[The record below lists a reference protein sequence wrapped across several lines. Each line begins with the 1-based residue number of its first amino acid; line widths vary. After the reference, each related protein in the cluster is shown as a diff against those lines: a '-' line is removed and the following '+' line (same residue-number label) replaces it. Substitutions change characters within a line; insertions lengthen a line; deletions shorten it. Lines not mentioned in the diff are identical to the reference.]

1 MKYSPFFFLDR
12 LIDFYFKI
20 CGLEL
25 NFIDLGD
32 YKMEYWIS
40 KKDKPVIVL
49 LHAFGPNGKYSWAS
63 QVNILSRKYKVL
75 IPNLLYFGKSTM
87 TNKSYHV
94 MDQLAA
100 VTSLLKQLKI
110 NSFSLG
116 GTSYGGVIAFELL
129 HTKKFKITNIFIT
142 NSPLKYTM
150 DDVWDN
156 IIEDFGVNKKS
167 EVLIP
172 LDYKQL
178 KKLFNLSYYKKKY
191 YPNFLFKDIFT
202 ELYTYQSKERR
213 LLIDTFAEDQKY
225 LNERNYK
232 TDVPIL
238 LIWGEEDKLSPLK
251 IALKFKKDMGDNVN
265 LKVISKTA
273 HTPHIERRSL
283 FNKILLDFL
292 SD

>member
-12 LIDFYFKI
+12 LIDLYFNI
-20 CGLEL
+20 CGLKL
-25 NFIDLGD
+25 KYIDLGE
-32 YKMEYWIS
+32 YKMEYWIGS
-40 KKDKPVIVL
+40 KDKPVVIL

-63 QVNILSRKYKVL
+63 QVKVL
-75 IPNLLYFGKSTM
+75 SKKHKVIIPNLIYFGRSTM
-87 TNKSYHV
+87 TTKSYLV
-94 MDQLAA
+94 KDQVDA
-100 VTSLLKQLKI
+100 VECLLEKLKI

-129 HTKKFKITNIFIT
+129 HTKKFKITNIFII
-142 NSPLKYTM
+142 NSPLKYAN
-150 DDVWDN
+150 DDVWDK

-172 LDYKQL
+172 FNYKQL
-178 KKLFNLSYYKKKY
+178 KKLFNLSYHKKKY

-202 ELYTYQSKERR
+202 ELYTHQAKERR
-213 LLIDTFAEDQKY
+213 LLIDNFTEDQKY

-238 LIWGEEDKLSPLK
+238 LIWGKEDILCPLK
-251 IALKFKKDMGDNVN
+251 IALKFKKDMGDNVK

-273 HTPHIERRSL
+273 HTPHIERRRL
-283 FNKILLDFL
+283 FNKIVLDFL
-292 SD
+292 SN

>member
-20 CGLEL
+20 CGLKL
-25 NFIDLGD
+25 NYIDLGE
-32 YKMEYWIS
+32 YKMEYWIGN
-40 KKDKPVIVL
+40 KDKPVVLL
-49 LHAFGPNGKYSWAS
+49 LHAFGPNGKYSWVS
-63 QVNILSRKYKVL
+63 QVKVLSRKYNVL
-75 IPNLLYFGKSTM
+75 IPNLIYFGKSTM
-87 TNKSYHV
+87 RNKSYHV
-94 MDQLAA
+94 KNQVDA
-100 VTSLLKQLKI
+100 VKCLLKNLKI
-110 NSFSLG
+110 NSFSIG

-129 HTKKFKITNIFIT
+129 HTKNFKITNIFIT
-142 NSPLKYTM
+142 NSPLKYIM

-156 IIEDFGVNKKS
+156 IIEEFGVNKKS

-172 LDYKQL
+172 FNYKQL

-191 YPNFLFKDIFT
+191 YPNFLFKDIFK
-202 ELYTYQSKERR
+202 ELYTYQAKERR
-213 LLIDTFAEDQKY
+213 LLIDTFSEDQKY

-251 IALKFKKDMGDNVN
+251 IALKFKKDMGDNVI
-265 LKVISKTA
+265 LKIISKTA